1 VAKNENWEKRRT
13 KIIASN
19 RNPRGQNEDLGL
31 HSHSK
36 TQEIY
41 HEFSVHVTSLMNTIR
56 PNPRWKR
63 GK

>member
-1 VAKNENWEKRRT
+1 VAKNENGEKRRT
-13 KIIASN
+13 KITASN
-19 RNPRGQNEDLGL
+19 RNPRGQKEDLGL
-31 HSHSK
+31 HFHFK

-41 HEFSVHVTSLMNTIR
+41 HEFSVHVTSLMNTRR